1 MQTEI
6 SPYQLAHDFASFT
19 SRSIFITG
27 KAGTG
32 KTTFLRNLHNES
44 SKSMAIVAP
53 TGVSAIQAGG
63 VTIHS
68 FFQLPF
74 HPFLP
79 TEDGR
84 RDLISK
90 VHFVG
95 SRRQIFKSL
104 ELLVIDEVS
113 MVRADVLDAID
124 TILRHYKYCP
134 NLPFGGVQVLFI
146 GDLYQLSP
154 VYKEEEKE
162 ILSPYYDGMY
172 FFDSKVVKEFP
183 PIYIEL
189 DKIFR
194 QSDMNF
200 IELLNEVRNNRLSKK
215 NFELLENLYKP
226 DFKPSS
232 KEKYITLTT
241 HNYKA
246 DTINLSE
253 LKSLKGGISK
263 FKAIIKGE
271 FPEKSY
277 PTEEVLE
284 LKLGAR
290 VMFLKNDR
298 DRRFYN
304 GKIGDVVGFDSDTNT
319 IMVKCSDSD
328 DIIDLQPDIWENM
341 SYTMNKDT
349 RDIEEKLL
357 GTFTQFPLRL
367 AWAITIHKS
376 QGLTFDKAMIDADKA
391 FAPGQVYVALS
402 RCRSLDGIILLSPIH
417 RRCLCLDSRVTDFG
431 SNKQDF
437 CTVSDQLLQEK
448 SNFIL
453 NLVSDL
459 CGFRV
464 AIGFLNRLSKQVTD
478 NISSFSVDA
487 SQYLESIRVQLRDI
501 QEVALKFQ
509 STLKKM
515 LENAL
520 INDYCQQRIR
530 DASSYF
536 SDKIVFLLDELQ
548 KCNIHTSA
556 WLLSLEFDADYQ
568 NLYSELYIKSQIM
581 NGVKEDGFSVD
592 QYYAL
597 KFTVFVE
604 MPKYKSYISKLKKEA
619 KSVKTTRKR
628 KKKEI

>member
-19 SRSIFITG
+19 SRSVFITG

-79 TEDGR
+79 TVDGR

-172 FFDSKVVKEFP
+172 FFDSKVIKEFP
-183 PIYIEL
+183 PVYIEL

-200 IELLNEVRNNRLSKK
+200 IGLLNEVRNNILSQK
-215 NFELLENLYKP
+215 NFELLESLYKP

-232 KEKYITLTT
+232 KEKFITLTT

-246 DTINLSE
+246 DTINSNK
-253 LKSLKGGISK
+253 LKSLKSNISK
-263 FKAIIKGE
+263 FTAIIKGE

-284 LKLGAR
+284 LKVGAR

-304 GKIGDVVGFDSDTNT
+304 GKIGDVEGFDIEANT
-319 IMVKCSDSD
+319 IMVRCSDSD
-328 DIIDLQPDIWENM
+328 DIIELQPDVWENV

-349 RDIEEKLL
+349 RDIKEKLL

-402 RCRSLDGIILLSPIH
+402 RCRSLDGIVLLSPIN
-417 RRCLCLDSRVTDFG
+417 RKCLCLDSRVTDFG
-431 SNKQDF
+431 GNKQDF
-437 CTVSDQLLQEK
+437 YIVSDELLHEK

-464 AIGFLNRLSKQVTD
+464 AIGFFNRLSMQVTD
-478 NISSFSVDA
+478 NVSSFSADA
-487 SQYLESIRVQLRDI
+487 SQYLESIRIQLCDI
-501 QEVALKFQ
+501 QDVALKFQ
-509 STLKKM
+509 SILKKM
-515 LENAL
+515 LESAP
-520 INDYCQQRIR
+520 INDYFQQRIR

-536 SDKIVFLLDELQ
+536 YDKILLLLEELQ
-548 KCNIHTSA
+548 KCNIYTSA
-556 WLLSLEFDADYQ
+556 WLLSLEFDEDYQ
-568 NLYSELYIKSQIM
+568 NLFSELYLKSQIM
-581 NGVKEDGFSVD
+581 NGVKEDGFSVE

-597 KFTVFVE
+597 KATICIK
-604 MPKYKSYISKLKKEA
+604 MPKYRSYTSKPKKEA
-619 KSVKTTRKR
+619 KSPRTTRKR
-628 KKKEI
+628 KKKEV